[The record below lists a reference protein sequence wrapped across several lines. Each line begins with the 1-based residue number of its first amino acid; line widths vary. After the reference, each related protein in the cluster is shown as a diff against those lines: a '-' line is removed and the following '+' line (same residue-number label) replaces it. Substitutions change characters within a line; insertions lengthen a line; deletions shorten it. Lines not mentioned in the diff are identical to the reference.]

1 MKATSNQMRVT
12 ALLLAVL
19 TSTVVLGSTVFG
31 MQAGSPTDS
40 TMVVMEKVTI
50 RPSALN

>member
-19 TSTVVLGSTVFG
+19 TSAVVLGSTVVG
-31 MQAGSPTDS
+31 MQAGSASDP